1 MHAAG
6 MDGTAGDWTGQEW
19 KGQAWTTS
27 VVLGTPQCYRGE
39 LQIVQVFANRKKTVT
54 PDCNEEMRDTHNL
67 LGAFAL
73 GLGMFSSFA
82 CILSYPYTSISIYI

>member
-39 LQIVQVFANRKKTVT
+39 LQIVPVFANRKKRLRQTAMRRCVT
-54 PDCNEEMRDTHNL
+54 HTRTQ
-67 LGAFAL
+67 
-73 GLGMFSSFA
+73 STW
-82 CILSYPYTSISIYI
+82 CICIRPRYV